1 MISDDTN
8 SQKKIFGRWHMNQYF
23 ILDQILIDAF
33 NILQSYHIK
42 PDLITKH
49 KLLVKGW
56 IHLILF

>member
-8 SQKKIFGRWHMNQYF
+8 SQKNIFGRGYMNQYF

-33 NILQSYHIK
+33 NILQSYLME

-56 IHLILF
+56 INLILF